1 MVRYNVDTGWKGRT
15 GYCSIGTGSVVQGIE
30 QRSGKAWSRRDI
42 TKVNEGVDRGEK
54 NDCLDMSEQRRGYEM
69 GRTSHKERSLG
80 LRPASTSRLGLH
92 LDGVWA
98 LVQERALR
106 SGPSCRPMRVT

>member
-1 MVRYNVDTGWKGRT
+1 MVWYNVGTGWKGRT

-42 TKVNEGVDRGEK
+42 AGVNESVDRGET
-54 NDCLDMSEQRRGYEM
+54 NDCLDMRKQRRGYEL

-80 LRPASTSRLGLH
+80 LRPASTSDLGLH
-92 LDGVWA
+92 LDGAWSM
-98 LVQERALR
+98 VQERALR
-106 SGPSCRPMRVT
+106 SGPSC